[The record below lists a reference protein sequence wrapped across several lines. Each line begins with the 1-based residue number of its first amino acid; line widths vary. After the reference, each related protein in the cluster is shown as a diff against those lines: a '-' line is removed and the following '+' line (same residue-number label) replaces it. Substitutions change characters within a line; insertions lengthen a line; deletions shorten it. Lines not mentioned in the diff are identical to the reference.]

1 MKSDK
6 IEYRYN
12 EGDFLDELQRYVDST
27 YSQHYVNK
35 EIQVIDIW
43 QSRGTLETTAAD
55 TAIKYIMRF
64 GKKDGKNHKDLLKAM
79 HYILLM
85 MYASDNRKEQNET
98 RTGATEPYNTDGG
111 QGGGFSAQRSGL
123 TARPSF

>member
-1 MKSDK
+1 MNDK
-6 IEYRYN
+6 IQYN
-12 EGDFLDELQRYVDST
+12 YKEDDFLDELKRYVDST

-43 QSRGTLETTAAD
+43 KSRGTLETTAAD

-85 MYASDNRKEQNET
+85 MYASDNRKEVNET
-98 RTGATEPYNTDGG
+98 RTGATKQIDADGS
-111 QGGGFSAQRSGL
+111 QGGGLTTERSGF